1 MHPVHVLQL
10 RSPHFMYMYMLGE
23 GQLLTL
29 LLFLYPSIF
38 LTVENHPYLQQ
49 PLLKKYCNSKGIVLE
64 AYSPLGN
71 PARPFVVAE
80 DPVVMEDP
88 AIKELAAKHSVSAA
102 QVSTMFTDELTSVIR
117 FLFSNCSIC
126 TTYLCKVIQRALL

>member
-1 MHPVHVLQL
+1 M
-10 RSPHFMYMYMLGE
+10 
-23 GQLLTL
+23 
-29 LLFLYPSIF
+29 
-38 LTVENHPYLQQ
+38 ENHPYLQQ

-102 QVSTMFTDELTSVIR
+102 QVSTKFTGELHSAMRFCFQTVLRICAKVFSGHFCGMFFEG
-117 FLFSNCSIC
+117 F
-126 TTYLCKVIQRALL
+126 

>member
-1 MHPVHVLQL
+1 M
-10 RSPHFMYMYMLGE
+10 
-23 GQLLTL
+23 
-29 LLFLYPSIF
+29 
-38 LTVENHPYLQQ
+38 ENHPYLQQ

-102 QVSTMFTDELTSVIR
+102 QVSTKLTGELNSAMR
-117 FLFSNCSIC
+117 FLFSNC
-126 TTYLCKVIQRALL
+126 TTYLCKGIQRALLWHVL

>member
-1 MHPVHVLQL
+1 
-10 RSPHFMYMYMLGE
+10 MYTYMLGE

-29 LLFLYPSIF
+29 LLFLYPYIF

-88 AIKELAAKHSVSAA
+88 VIKELAAKHSVSAA
-102 QVSTMFTDELTSVIR
+102 QVSTMFTYELTSVIR

-126 TTYLCKVIQRALL
+126 TTYLYKGIQRALL

>member
-1 MHPVHVLQL
+1 MHVLQL